1 MKKLCELFVAFSV
14 VWTLAAN
21 AADTGPVREFYAC
34 NFQDGKN
41 MDDLMAIRDVIARGV
56 ENSDDADLS
65 NQVSFLWK
73 PVKTNGQIDFLWF
86 DMHASLNAMGRAAKA
101 FGNSDAGATVAE
113 LAAETVQ
120 CASGIVTHETI
131 YQGSEQPSGEGPVM
145 VESYRCELR
154 PGKTVADAQ
163 QVVESWRGVI
173 DDLSGFDSFV
183 GYMQTPVVSQSSA
196 DLYYFLVHADMAEY
210 AARTSTYRT
219 SKGGMEVDIR
229 FDAVQQCES
238 ALWTGEVVVGSL
250 Q

>member
-1 MKKLCELFVAFSV
+1 
-14 VWTLAAN
+14 
-21 AADTGPVREFYAC
+21 
-34 NFQDGKN
+34 
-41 MDDLMAIRDVIARGV
+41 MDDLMAIRDVIEKEV

-65 NQVSFLWK
+65 NQVSFLWT
-73 PVKTNGQIDFLWF
+73 PVKTNGEIDFLWF
-86 DMHASLNAMGRAAKA
+86 DMHASLNAMGRASMA
-101 FGNSDAGATVAE
+101 FESSDAGATVGE

-120 CASGIVTHETI
+120 CATGIVTHDTI
-131 YQGSEQPSGEGPVM
+131 YQGSELPGGEGPVL

-173 DDLSGFDSFV
+173 DSLSGYDSFV

-196 DLYYFLVHADMAEY
+196 DLYYFLVHADIAEY

-219 SKGGMEVDIR
+219 SETGAEVDAR
-229 FDAVQQCES
+229 FNDVHRCES
-238 ALWTGEVVVGSL
+238 ALWNGQVVVGSL